1 MATSKT
7 ASQTYAGEYA
17 AVFDAACRAA
27 GLVGMTVTRADPSTG
42 VITLSSSMTFTSWGE
57 NVVLQVGQLGPG
69 AVQVSVRSDLKFGLV
84 DWGKN
89 AKNVNQLLG
98 TIDVALHQPAAGQ
111 PQVGVPQQAM
121 PQQAM
126 PQQAAA
132 PAGGWHPDPSGRHQ
146 YRYWDGTAWS
156 AQVSDGGVVSTDPL

>member
-1 MATSKT
+1 MATSKSE
-7 ASQTYAGEYA
+7 AQTYAGEYA

-42 VITLSSSMTFTSWGE
+42 VINLSSSMSFTSWGE

-69 AVQVSVRSDLKFGLV
+69 AVQVAVRSDLKFGLV

-98 TIDVALHQPAAGQ
+98 TIDVALHQPAA
-111 PQVGVPQQAM
+111 AM